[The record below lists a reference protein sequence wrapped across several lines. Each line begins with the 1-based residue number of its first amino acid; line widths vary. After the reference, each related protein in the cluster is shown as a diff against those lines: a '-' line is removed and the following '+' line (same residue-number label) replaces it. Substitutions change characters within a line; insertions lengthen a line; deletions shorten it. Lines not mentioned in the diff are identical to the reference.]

1 MTRFAPR
8 CEECT
13 SYMSSIIQEGHV
25 VGWICQECGGFFY
38 LPEPTGAQD
47 TAAERLAKV
56 GNMADIIDRATRGDQ
71 VKAARLR
78 QEISESMVTAARMHR
93 AMQDKIDAMGRAWF
107 VTGIDP
113 AAEEKS

>member
-1 MTRFAPR
+1 MTKFAPR
-8 CEECT
+8 CGECT
-13 SYMSSIIQEGHV
+13 SYMSSIIKGGHV
-25 VGWICQECGGFFY
+25 VGWICQECGGLLY

-47 TAAERLAKV
+47 TATPRPPR
-56 GNMADIIDRATRGDQ
+56 GNMADIIDRATNGNQ

-78 QEISESMVTAARMHR
+78 QEISESMRTAARMHR